1 MANHTEEELNVSPTG
16 MVINEPTFPG
26 VAGDSTRKE
35 STTISFPTPASP
47 TPAHISE
54 RDFTRPD
61 AAEAP
66 AKTETQEAE
75 ASLNTETR
83 AAEVPAK
90 TEAQGAS
97 APRPL
102 QERSATERPKPSTK
116 HSLLRNLPTPR
127 NERPERPAPVQRQTT
142 ITFDHSSSDSDSPD
156 DEQYPAKST
165 GHGDSVQ
172 REASQT
178 HSRSKRRSSTTNPF
192 ARFKVSNEHF
202 QTRGS
207 VKSDGRL
214 KLSILEEDIG
224 KGYIAKALGAI
235 IPKHGKNDD
244 SQTVHSTDARGGSTE
259 KTAPDEDEMEHDPSR
274 RLRLNIVIII
284 IGSRGD
290 IQPFI
295 RIGKILKEDYG
306 HRVRIATHP
315 AFKDFVQKDSGLEF
329 FSVGGN
335 PAELM
340 AFMVKNPGLIPNIDT
355 IKDGEIGRRR
365 AQMYE
370 MFQGMWRACINATDD
385 ETDHTNAKM
394 SKLLYV
400 ERLQLKLTMQSGRQE
415 SLRRRRNYCESAQF
429 RTCSYCREAGY
440 TTSHDVH
447 VRSLPLSAPNAPTDC
462 CSFPYTPT
470 VQFPH
475 PLANIKASNVE
486 PSYSNFMSYP
496 LVEMMMWQGLGDLI
510 NRFRT
515 QVLQLE
521 DISTLWAPGQLY
533 RLKVPY
539 TYMWSPGIIPKPK
552 DWGPEIDVT
561 GFVFLDLASNYTP
574 PDDLKKFLDDGE
586 PPVYIGFGSI
596 VVDDPDQF
604 TKLIFEA
611 VKIAG
616 VRALVS
622 KGWGGFGSNSDC
634 PDNVFMLENTPH
646 DWLFPRCKAVV
657 HHGGAGTA
665 AIGLKCAKPTMI
677 VPFFGD
683 QPFWGAMVSKAK
695 AGAHECIP
703 YKDLTVERL
712 AEGIKQCLTEEA
724 QKNVQKIADD
734 IEAEG
739 DGALNAVRSFH
750 RSLPLHGEG
759 SMRCDFLDNRAATWK
774 IKNTNVKLSA
784 LAAEILVNKK
794 KLKWNELRLIRHYE
808 WNDFG
813 GPGEPVTGLWGSIYT
828 TLADAALGVGS
839 VPVEMGKTLKKREKL
854 WEKKRQHQKKRQQ
867 KKETL
872 ARANAEAGGE
882 KATSAEQHVARKE
895 EQQNG
900 GRPKPE
906 REESTLST
914 LSEPKDTLNEELA
927 HEAAFGFRKTGH
939 ALARFPMNVTLAL
952 TQGFHNA
959 PRLYGDETVRRPPR
973 VTGLHS
979 GLRAGRDE
987 LVYGVT
993 DGVTGIVTQP
1003 IRGAKERGV
1012 MGAVRGVGFG
1022 IGGFVLK
1029 DIAALLGPG
1038 AYFMKGLDAEYM
1050 KKYQPTAFIR
1060 RGRIAQG
1067 QLELQQLEY
1076 KTRVIHIR
1084 EADGKDVDPQ
1094 ENRDEVEDNV
1104 AIRWAALKRAITEE
1118 KQNNKKGI
1126 MASLTG
1132 TGEKKAG
1139 TMVPRKSTHVRKPS
1153 NANKP
1158 QSKSAT
1164 TPVANTPNEYKGRNS
1179 RDYDQI
1185 KKSFDSQH
1193 RRSATLNRSSTEPLA
1208 RRSWDDNKASK
1219 PAKAEQKEK
1228 PRSIHEEPEFE
1239 ETHVL
1244 GNAHLKDDVESDEDE
1259 KRHDPVPS
1267 APRADAEPRLA
1278 SHEKEHGGQT
1288 LAPRESS
1295 SADSSSERTKIGT
1308 ETMDWVKMRMEA
1320 EERDGSRTA
1329 QPAHT

>member
-1 MANHTEEELNVSPTG
+1 MATLARKESLVSPTG
-16 MVINEPTFPG
+16 MVIEEPTFPDI
-26 VAGDSTRKE
+26 AGEPSTRNG
-35 STTISFPTPASP
+35 STALKFATSEDP
-47 TPAHISE
+47 TPAHISQH
-54 RDFTRPD
+54 DL
-61 AAEAP
+61 
-66 AKTETQEAE
+66 TEPQQSEKLSTKQTQ
-75 ASLNTETR
+75 T
-83 AAEVPAK
+83 
-90 TEAQGAS
+90 AS
-97 APRPL
+97 APRRL
-102 QERSATERPKPSTK
+102 QDRSATERPKPSTK
-116 HSLLRNLPTPR
+116 HSLLRNIPAPRKQRPT
-127 NERPERPAPVQRQTT
+127 PVQRQTT
-142 ITFDHSSSDSDSPD
+142 ITFDHSSSESDSSE
-156 DEQYPAKST
+156 DEQLPAKST
-165 GHGDSVQ
+165 
-172 REASQT
+172 
-178 HSRSKRRSSTTNPF
+178 SRDETLQHEESWTRSGNKRRSSTMNPF

-202 QTRGS
+202 QTKGS

-214 KLSILEEDIG
+214 KLSILEEDLG
-224 KGYIAKALGAI
+224 SGYIAKALGAVL
-235 IPKHGKNDD
+235 PKHGKDD
-244 SQTVHSTDARGGSTE
+244 ENRSMQSYDNQGVSAE
-259 KTAPDEDEMEHDPSR
+259 KIAPDEDEMEHDPSR
-274 RLRLNIVIII
+274 RVKLNIVIII

-355 IKDGEIGRRR
+355 IKGGEIGRRR

-385 ETDHTNAKM
+385 ETDHMNAKM
-394 SKLLYV
+394 MGDKAPFVADAIIANPPSFAPAHIAEKL
-400 ERLQLKLTMQSGRQE
+400 GI
-415 SLRRRRNYCESAQF
+415 
-429 RTCSYCREAGY
+429 
-440 TTSHDVH
+440 
-447 VRSLPLSAPNAPTDC
+447 PLHMM
-462 CSFPYTPT
+462 FPYTPT
-470 VQFPH
+470 VHFPH
-475 PLANIKASNVE
+475 PLANIKVSNVE
-486 PSYSNFMSYP
+486 PTYSNFMSYP

-515 QVLQLE
+515 EVLRLE
-521 DISTLWAPGQLY
+521 SISTLWAPGQLY

-561 GFVFLDLASNYTP
+561 GFVFLDLASNFTP

-604 TKLIFEA
+604 TKLIFKAIEM
-611 VKIAG
+611 AG

-622 KGWGGFGSNSDC
+622 KGWGGFGSNADC

-657 HHGGAGTA
+657 HHGGAGTC

-695 AGAHECIP
+695 AGAHDCIP
-703 YKDLTVERL
+703 YKNLTAERL
-712 AEGIKQCLTEEA
+712 AKGIKECLTEEA
-724 QKNVQKIADD
+724 QKNVQKIADS

-750 RSLPLHGEG
+750 RSLPLYGEG

-774 IKNTNVKLSA
+774 IKNTNVQLSA

-794 KLKWNELRLIRHYE
+794 KLKWNELRLVRHYE

-828 TLADAALGVGS
+828 TLTDAALGVGS
-839 VPVEMGKTLKKREKL
+839 VPVEMGKSLKKREKL

-867 KKETL
+867 KKETM
-872 ARANAEAGGE
+872 ARANAELE
-882 KATSAEQHVARKE
+882 KSTYNSAEAHVAKKE
-895 EQQNG
+895 QEQN

-906 REESTLST
+906 RGESTLSKII
-914 LSEPKDTLNEELA
+914 EPEETLNEELA

-973 VTGLHS
+973 VTGIHS

-1003 IRGAKERGV
+1003 IRGARENGV

-1029 DIAALLGPG
+1029 DIAALLGPT
-1038 AYFMKGLDAEYM
+1038 AYLLKGLDAEYM
-1050 KKYQPTAFIR
+1050 KKYQPTTFIR

-1067 QLELQQLEY
+1067 QLELQRLEH
-1076 KTRVIHIR
+1076 KTRVTHIR
-1084 EADGKDVDPQ
+1084 EAEGQDAEPK
-1094 ENRDEVEDNV
+1094 ENRDEVEDIV
-1104 AIRWAALKRAITEE
+1104 AHRWAALNQAIAEE
-1118 KQNNKKGI
+1118 KKHNKQGI
-1126 MASLTG
+1126 IASLTG
-1132 TGEKKAG
+1132 TSEKKAG
-1139 TMVPRKSTHVRKPS
+1139 TMVPRKSTSVKKP
-1153 NANKP
+1153 ADP
-1158 QSKSAT
+1158 PLSKSAT
-1164 TPVANTPNEYKGRNS
+1164 TPVAQTEKEAKNKRRT
-1179 RDYDQI
+1179 DYDAV

-1193 RRSATLNRSSTEPLA
+1193 RRSATLNRSSTEPLS
-1208 RRSWDDNKASK
+1208 RRSWDESNTAK
-1219 PAKAEQKEK
+1219 PAQPETKER
-1228 PRSIHEEPEFE
+1228 PQSIHEEPEFE

-1244 GNAHLKDDVESDEDE
+1244 GNAHLDEDKDSDEDE

-1267 APRADAEPRLA
+1267 APTVDPESKQDFEPDQRLLQEPSRA
-1278 SHEKEHGGQT
+1278 
-1288 LAPRESS
+1288 
-1295 SADSSSERTKIGT
+1295 SADSSSDKTKVGT
-1308 ETMDWVKMRMEA
+1308 EPMDWVKMRQEA
-1320 EERDGSRTA
+1320 EGREDAGRNWVVNV
-1329 QPAHT
+1329 

>member
-1 MANHTEEELNVSPTG
+1 M
-16 MVINEPTFPG
+16 
-26 VAGDSTRKE
+26 
-35 STTISFPTPASP
+35 
-47 TPAHISE
+47 
-54 RDFTRPD
+54 FT
-61 AAEAP
+61 
-66 AKTETQEAE
+66 
-75 ASLNTETR
+75 
-83 AAEVPAK
+83 
-90 TEAQGAS
+90 
-97 APRPL
+97 
-102 QERSATERPKPSTK
+102 
-116 HSLLRNLPTPR
+116 
-127 NERPERPAPVQRQTT
+127 
-142 ITFDHSSSDSDSPD
+142 
-156 DEQYPAKST
+156 
-165 GHGDSVQ
+165 
-172 REASQT
+172 
-178 HSRSKRRSSTTNPF
+178 
-192 ARFKVSNEHF
+192 
-202 QTRGS
+202 
-207 VKSDGRL
+207 
-214 KLSILEEDIG
+214 
-224 KGYIAKALGAI
+224 
-235 IPKHGKNDD
+235 
-244 SQTVHSTDARGGSTE
+244 
-259 KTAPDEDEMEHDPSR
+259 
-274 RLRLNIVIII
+274 
-284 IGSRGD
+284 
-290 IQPFI
+290 
-295 RIGKILKEDYG
+295 
-306 HRVRIATHP
+306 
-315 AFKDFVQKDSGLEF
+315 
-329 FSVGGN
+329 
-335 PAELM
+335 
-340 AFMVKNPGLIPNIDT
+340 
-355 IKDGEIGRRR
+355 
-365 AQMYE
+365 
-370 MFQGMWRACINATDD
+370 
-385 ETDHTNAKM
+385 
-394 SKLLYV
+394 
-400 ERLQLKLTMQSGRQE
+400 
-415 SLRRRRNYCESAQF
+415 
-429 RTCSYCREAGY
+429 
-440 TTSHDVH
+440 
-447 VRSLPLSAPNAPTDC
+447 
-462 CSFPYTPT
+462 FPYTPT

-475 PLANIKASNVE
+475 PLANIKVSNVE

-515 QVLQLE
+515 QILHLE

-561 GFVFLDLASNYTP
+561 GFVFLDLASNFTP

-604 TKLIFEA
+604 TTLIFEA
-611 VKIAG
+611 IKMAG

-622 KGWGGFGSNSDC
+622 KGWGGFGSNADC
-634 PDNVFMLENTPH
+634 PENVFMLENTPH

-657 HHGGAGTA
+657 HHGGAGTC

-703 YKDLTVERL
+703 YKHLTAEKL
-712 AEGIKQCLTEEA
+712 AKGIKECLTEEA
-724 QKNVQKIADD
+724 QKNVQKIADS

-759 SMRCDFLDNRAATWK
+759 SMRCDFLDDRVAVWK

-828 TLADAALGVGS
+828 TLTDAALGVGS
-839 VPVEMGKTLKKREKL
+839 VPMEMTKTLKKREKL

-867 KKETL
+867 KKETM
-872 ARANAEAGGE
+872 ARANDELEQE
-882 KATSAEQHVARKE
+882 KHASAAQHVAKKE
-895 EQQNG
+895 QQQNG
-900 GRPKPE
+900 QENSRPEPK
-906 REESTLST
+906 REESTLSKLTEPEET
-914 LSEPKDTLNEELA
+914 LEEELA

-1012 MGAVRGVGFG
+1012 IGAVRGVGFG

-1029 DIAALLGPG
+1029 DIAALLGPT
-1038 AYFMKGLDAEYM
+1038 AYLMKGLDAEYM
-1050 KKYQPTAFIR
+1050 KKYQPTTFIR

-1067 QLELQQLEY
+1067 QLELQQLEH
-1076 KTRVIHIR
+1076 KTRVTHIR
-1084 EADGKDVDPQ
+1084 EAEGKDTRVK
-1094 ENRDEVEDNV
+1094 ENRDDVEDNV
-1104 AIRWAALKRAITEE
+1104 AIRWAALKQAIAEE
-1118 KQNNKKGI
+1118 KEHNKQGI
-1126 MASLTG
+1126 IASLTG

-1139 TMVPRKSTHVRKPS
+1139 TMVPRKSTSIDKSRARSK
-1153 NANKP
+1153 
-1158 QSKSAT
+1158 SKSAT
-1164 TPVANTPNEYKGRNS
+1164 TPAQAEKEIKGRNS

-1208 RRSWDDNKASK
+1208 RRSWDESRATK
-1219 PAKAEQKEK
+1219 PEKAEKKER
-1228 PRSIHEEPEFE
+1228 PSSIHEEPEFE

-1244 GNAHLKDDVESDEDE
+1244 GNAHLKKDVDSDEDE

-1267 APRADAEPRLA
+1267 APAADDETPQELEQDQKLLQEPDRA
-1278 SHEKEHGGQT
+1278 
-1288 LAPRESS
+1288 
-1295 SADSSSERTKIGT
+1295 SADSSSDKTKIGT
-1308 ETMDWVKMRMEA
+1308 ETMDWVKMRQEA
-1320 EERDGSRTA
+1320 EERERLGTPLVASV
-1329 QPAHT
+1329 

>member
-1 MANHTEEELNVSPTG
+1 MATRIQEDSHILPTG
-16 MVINEPTFPG
+16 MVIDEPTFPDI
-26 VAGDSTRKE
+26 AGDPSVRKE
-35 STTISFPTPASP
+35 LQDPEQSSKNETPQ
-47 TPAHISE
+47 PAPV
-54 RDFTRPD
+54 RR
-61 AAEAP
+61 
-66 AKTETQEAE
+66 
-75 ASLNTETR
+75 R
-83 AAEVPAK
+83 
-90 TEAQGAS
+90 
-97 APRPL
+97 L
-102 QERSATERPKPSTK
+102 QDRSATERPKPSTK
-116 HSLLRNLPTPR
+116 HSLLRNIPASR
-127 NERPERPAPVQRQTT
+127 KQRPAPVQRQTT
-142 ITFDHSSSDSDSPD
+142 ITFDHSSSESDSE
-156 DEQYPAKST
+156 DEQQPT
-165 GHGDSVQ
+165 DSSSRNETVQ
-172 REASQT
+172 QEKART
-178 HSRSKRRSSTTNPF
+178 RSPRKRLSSTMNPF

-202 QTRGS
+202 QTKGS

-224 KGYIAKALGAI
+224 SGYIAKALGAVL
-235 IPKHGKNDD
+235 PKHGKDD
-244 SQTVHSTDARGGSTE
+244 EQQSIHSYDARGGNTGKISPE
-259 KTAPDEDEMEHDPSR
+259 EDEMENDISR
-274 RLRLNIVIII
+274 RVKLNIVIII

-290 IQPFI
+290 VQPFI

-355 IKDGEIGRRR
+355 IKGGEIGRRR

-385 ETDHTNAKM
+385 ETDHMNAKM
-394 SKLLYV
+394 MGDKAPFVADAIIANPPSFAPAHIAEKL
-400 ERLQLKLTMQSGRQE
+400 GI
-415 SLRRRRNYCESAQF
+415 
-429 RTCSYCREAGY
+429 
-440 TTSHDVH
+440 
-447 VRSLPLSAPNAPTDC
+447 PLHMMFT
-462 CSFPYTPT
+462 FPYTPT
-470 VQFPH
+470 VHFPH
-475 PLANIKASNVE
+475 PLANIKVSNVE
-486 PSYSNFMSYP
+486 PTYSNFMSYP

-515 QVLQLE
+515 QVLRLE

-561 GFVFLDLASNYTP
+561 GFVFLDLASNFTP
-574 PDDLKKFLDDGE
+574 PNDLKKFLDNGE

-596 VVDDPDQF
+596 VVDDPDEF

-611 VKIAG
+611 IEMAG

-622 KGWGGFGSNSDC
+622 KGWGGFGSNADC

-646 DWLFPRCKAVV
+646 DWLFPRCKAVI
-657 HHGGAGTA
+657 HHGGAGTT

-703 YKDLTVERL
+703 YKNLTAERL
-712 AEGIKQCLTEEA
+712 AKGIKECLTEEA
-724 QKNVQKIADD
+724 QKNVQKIADS

-750 RSLPLHGEG
+750 RSLPLNGED
-759 SMRCDFLDNRAATWK
+759 SMRCNFLDNRAAAWK

-828 TLADAALGVGS
+828 TLTDAALGVGS
-839 VPVEMGKTLKKREKL
+839 VPVEMGRSLKKREKL

-867 KKETL
+867 KKGAVAKE
-872 ARANAEAGGE
+872 NAVLD
-882 KATSAEQHVARKE
+882 KSTNNSAEDHVAKKE
-895 EQQNG
+895 QEQN

-906 REESTLST
+906 REESSISKLT
-914 LSEPKDTLNEELA
+914 EPDETLNEELA

-939 ALARFPMNVTLAL
+939 ALARFPMNITLAL

-959 PRLYGDETVRRPPR
+959 PRLYGDQTVRRPPR

-987 LVYGVT
+987 FVYGVT

-1003 IRGAKERGV
+1003 LRGAKDRGV

-1029 DIAALLGPG
+1029 DIAALLGPT

-1050 KKYQPTAFIR
+1050 KKYQPTTFIR

-1067 QLELQQLEY
+1067 QLELQQLEH
-1076 KTRVIHIR
+1076 KTRVTHIR
-1084 EADGKDVDPQ
+1084 EAEGKVTESK
-1094 ENRDEVEDNV
+1094 ENRGEVEDIV
-1104 AIRWAALKRAITEE
+1104 AFRWAALKQAIAEE
-1118 KQNNKKGI
+1118 KKHNKQGI
-1126 MASLTG
+1126 IAALTG
-1132 TGEKKAG
+1132 TSEKKAG
-1139 TMVPRKSTHVRKPS
+1139 TMVPRKGTSVKKPAS
-1153 NANKP
+1153 QL

-1164 TPVANTPNEYKGRNS
+1164 TPIAQTEKEAQNKRSTQ
-1179 RDYDQI
+1179 YDAV
-1185 KKSFDSQH
+1185 KKSLDSQH

-1208 RRSWDDNKASK
+1208 RRSWDDTNATKLAK
-1219 PAKAEQKEK
+1219 PDQKEK

-1244 GNAHLKDDVESDEDE
+1244 GNALI
-1259 KRHDPVPS
+1259 KRHGPVPS
-1267 APRADAEPRLA
+1267 APETKTGEKQDLKHEREQLQEPGRA
-1278 SHEKEHGGQT
+1278 
-1288 LAPRESS
+1288 
-1295 SADSSSERTKIGT
+1295 SADSSSDKTKVGT
-1308 ETMDWVKMRMEA
+1308 EKMDWVKMRQEA
-1320 EERDGSRTA
+1320 EEKDGFGRGVA
-1329 QPAHT
+1329 VDV

>member
-1 MANHTEEELNVSPTG
+1 PSTMATEESIVSPTG
-16 MVINEPTFPG
+16 MVINEPTFPN
-26 VAGDSTRKE
+26 VAGDSAPKKG
-35 STTISFPTPASP
+35 STTINFPTSASSTP
-47 TPAHISE
+47 THISE
-54 RDFTRPD
+54 HDLTQSD

-66 AKTETQEAE
+66 SKTKTQE
-75 ASLNTETR
+75 
-83 AAEVPAK
+83 V
-90 TEAQGAS
+90 S
-97 APRPL
+97 APRRL
-102 QERSATERPKPSTK
+102 QERSATERPKPSTQ
-116 HSLLRNLPTPR
+116 HSLLRNLPTSR
-127 NERPERPAPVQRQTT
+127 RERPAPVQRQTT
-142 ITFDHSSSDSDSPD
+142 ITFDHSSSDSDSSE

-165 GHGDSVQ
+165 SRDETVQ
-172 REASQT
+172 RQESQT
-178 HSRSKRRSSTTNPF
+178 HSRSGRRSSTMNPF

-202 QTRGS
+202 QTKGS

-214 KLSILEEDIG
+214 KLSILEEDMG
-224 KGYIAKALGAI
+224 SGYIAKALGAMI
-235 IPKHGKNDD
+235 HKHGKDD
-244 SQTVHSTDARGGSTE
+244 GSQTVQSYDAWGGNTG
-259 KTAPDEDEMEHDPSR
+259 KIAPDEDEMEHDPSR

-315 AFKDFVQKDSGLEF
+315 AFKDFVQNDSGLEF

-355 IKDGEIGRRR
+355 IKGGEIGRRR

-394 SKLLYV
+394 MGDKAPFVADAIIANPPSFAPAHIAEKL
-400 ERLQLKLTMQSGRQE
+400 GI
-415 SLRRRRNYCESAQF
+415 
-429 RTCSYCREAGY
+429 
-440 TTSHDVH
+440 
-447 VRSLPLSAPNAPTDC
+447 PLHMI
-462 CSFPYTPT
+462 FPYTPT

-475 PLANIKASNVE
+475 PLANIKVSNVE

-515 QVLQLE
+515 QVLHLE

-561 GFVFLDLASNYTP
+561 GFVFLDLASNFTP
-574 PDDLKKFLDDGE
+574 PDDLKKFLDEGDA
-586 PPVYIGFGSI
+586 PVYIGFGSI
-596 VVDDPDQF
+596 VVDDPDKF
-604 TKLIFEA
+604 TNLIFEA
-611 VKIAG
+611 VKMAG

-703 YKDLTVERL
+703 YKNLTAERL

-724 QKNVQKIADD
+724 QKNVQKIADS

-750 RSLPLHGEG
+750 RSLPLHGDG

-828 TLADAALGVGS
+828 TLTDAALGVGS
-839 VPVEMGKTLKKREKL
+839 VPVEMGKSLKKRERL

-867 KKETL
+867 KKEIL
-872 ARANAEAGGE
+872 ARANAELE
-882 KATSAEQHVARKE
+882 KEKKTSAEQHVAKKE
-895 EQQNG
+895 EKQSG

-906 REESTLST
+906 REESTWSKLT
-914 LSEPKDTLNEELA
+914 EPEETLNEELA
-927 HEAAFGFRKTGH
+927 HKAAFGFRKTGH

-993 DGVTGIVTQP
+993 DGIKGIVTQP

-1038 AYFMKGLDAEYM
+1038 AYLMKGLDAEYM
-1050 KKYQPTAFIR
+1050 KKYQPTVFIR
-1060 RGRIAQG
+1060 RGRIQQG
-1067 QLELQQLEY
+1067 QLELQQLEH
-1076 KTRVIHIR
+1076 KTRVTHIR
-1084 EADGKDVDPQ
+1084 EAEGKDVKVR

-1104 AIRWAALKRAITEE
+1104 AIRWAALKQAIAEE
-1118 KQNNKKGI
+1118 KKHNKKGI
-1126 MASLTG
+1126 IASLTG

-1139 TMVPRKSTHVRKPS
+1139 TMVPRKSTSVKKPS

-1164 TPVANTPNEYKGRNS
+1164 TPVAKTETECKGRNS
-1179 RDYDQI
+1179 KDYDQI
-1185 KKSFDSQH
+1185 KKRFDTHH
-1193 RRSATLNRSSTEPLA
+1193 RRGATLNRSSTEPLA
-1208 RRSWDDNKASK
+1208 MRSWDDSK
-1219 PAKAEQKEK
+1219 VSRPAKAEQKDK
-1228 PRSIHEEPEFE
+1228 PRSTHEEPEFE

-1244 GNAHLKDDVESDEDE
+1244 GNAHLEGDAESDEDE
-1259 KRHDPVPS
+1259 NRHDPVPS
-1267 APRADAEPRLA
+1267 APRAEAEPKRA
-1278 SHEKEHGGQT
+1278 STVKEQSGQA
-1288 LAPRESS
+1288 LGPGESTS
-1295 SADSSSERTKIGT
+1295 PDSSSERTKVGT
-1308 ETMDWVKMRMEA
+1308 ETTDWVKMRMDA
-1320 EERDGSRTA
+1320 EEREGLRTA
-1329 QPAHT
+1329 QV